1 MRLIF
6 AFVAILSTHLVCC
19 QEKSWNWEEGDKQ
32 EQVSLEAE
40 QNPEY
45 LEDFQASPSE
55 FVENNYQMNSTTS
68 DKIIDEILS
77 STREGKALNGF
88 DELYSDPNIQDILQK
103 GDETEA
109 RNLIKDRL
117 CYLGLMKVT
126 INLLTNVSRH

>member
-6 AFVAILSTHLVCC
+6 ALVAVLTSHYVCC
-19 QEKSWNWEEGDKQ
+19 QEKSWNWEGNKP

-55 FVENNYQMNSTTS
+55 FIESSLQLNDTTA

-77 STREGKALNGF
+77 STRQGKALNGF
-88 DELYSDPNIQDILQK
+88 DELYADPNIQDILQK
-103 GDETEA
+103 GDENQA

-117 CYLGLMKVT
+117 CYLGLMKV
-126 INLLTNVSRH
+126 NVTKK

>member
-6 AFVAILSTHLVCC
+6 AFVAILSIHLVCC
-19 QEKSWNWEEGDKQ
+19 QEKSWNWEGDKQ
-32 EQVSLEAE
+32 EQMPLEAE

-55 FVENNYQMNSTTS
+55 FVENNYQLNSTTS
-68 DKIIDEILS
+68 EKIIDEILS

-126 INLLTNVSRH
+126 TTLLAKVSLY

>member
-6 AFVAILSTHLVCC
+6 ALVAIFASHYVCC
-19 QEKSWNWEEGDKQ
+19 QEKSWSWEGDKQ
-32 EQVSLEAE
+32 EPISLEAE

-55 FVENNYQMNSTTS
+55 FVESNYELNTTTS
-68 DKIIDEILS
+68 DKIIDQILS

-117 CYLGLMKVT
+117 CYLGLMKVNTT
-126 INLLTNVSRH
+126 ILIILSLH